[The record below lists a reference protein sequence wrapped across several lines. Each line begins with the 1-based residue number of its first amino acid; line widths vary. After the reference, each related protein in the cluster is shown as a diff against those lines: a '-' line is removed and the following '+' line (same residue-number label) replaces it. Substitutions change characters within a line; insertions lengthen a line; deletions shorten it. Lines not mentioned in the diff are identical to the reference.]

1 MQGLPS
7 SQSLAR
13 ESRFF
18 LFACLF
24 LSMPV
29 IVMAFSSTETMEGR
43 ERGREK
49 GKERGRK
56 GGKKPTGT
64 HCWDIPQ
71 VLTFL
76 ASQSSS
82 SRNRVK
88 CAYLIF
94 CRSENLQF
102 IR

>member
-1 MQGLPS
+1 
-7 SQSLAR
+7 
-13 ESRFF
+13 
-18 LFACLF
+18 
-24 LSMPV
+24 MPV
-29 IVMAFSSTETMEGR
+29 IVIAFSSTEIVEGS
-43 ERGREK
+43 
-49 GKERGRK
+49 ERGRK
-56 GGKKPTGT
+56 EGKEKGGKGGKKLMGT

-76 ASQSSS
+76 ASLSS

-102 IR
+102 IH